1 MLPRRVAT
9 CNALQWAWSA
19 FAAAVLERESGAVG
33 RCEYVCVWCV
43 QSRPLACVVGS
54 RELGAVEGSKHLESD
69 REDGGVEGA
78 RDVRGGRATVWWNSV
93 SFKLYTMPSPRRFVA
108 FRLPIPSAHF
118 PRW

>member
-1 MLPRRVAT
+1 MYACGVCKVDLWHAS
-9 CNALQWAWSA
+9 WG
-19 FAAAVLERESGAVG
+19 AASLGPSKG
-33 RCEYVCVWCV
+33 RSIWN
-43 QSRPLACVVGS
+43 R
-54 RELGAVEGSKHLESD
+54 D

-78 RDVRGGRATVWWNSV
+78 RDVRGGRATVRWNSV